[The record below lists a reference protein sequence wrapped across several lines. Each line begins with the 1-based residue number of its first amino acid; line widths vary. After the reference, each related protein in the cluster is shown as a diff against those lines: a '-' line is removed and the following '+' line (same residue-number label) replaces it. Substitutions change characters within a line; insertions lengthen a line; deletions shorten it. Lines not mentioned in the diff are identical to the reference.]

1 MHIVFHPSCYPSE
14 SRNFFTMSDEKS
26 PIQPDNG
33 TLEKGEAV
41 HEDVVKDPVQ
51 MAALTPEELVLEKKL
66 VRRIDILIMPLI
78 ILVYLMNYIDR

>member
-1 MHIVFHPSCYPSE
+1 
-14 SRNFFTMSDEKS
+14 MSDDKS
-26 PIQPDNG
+26 EIQPDNG

-51 MAALTPEELVLEKKL
+51 LTALTPEELVLEKKL